1 MSTTVSDAIAAAF
14 QATLYLV
21 FAPTGTITLRIGQHS
36 PELLALMTTHGR
48 ESLAILTAHN
58 PGARRASIAAN
69 RRAQKTLRKEV
80 SAIGLPCFYGRNMAG
95 NGEGPN
101 EPTVA
106 IVGIPRLQASTLGRR
121 YGQLAFVFADERA
134 VPELVWL

>member
-36 PELLALMTTHGR
+36 PELQALMTTHGR

-58 PGARRASIAAN
+58 PGARR
-69 RRAQKTLRKEV
+69 
-80 SAIGLPCFYGRNMAG
+80 
-95 NGEGPN
+95 
-101 EPTVA
+101 
-106 IVGIPRLQASTLGRR
+106 QASPRTGARKKRCAKRFL
-121 YGQLAFVFADERA
+121 QLDCPASTAGTWRA
-134 VPELVWL
+134 TAKVPMSPPWL